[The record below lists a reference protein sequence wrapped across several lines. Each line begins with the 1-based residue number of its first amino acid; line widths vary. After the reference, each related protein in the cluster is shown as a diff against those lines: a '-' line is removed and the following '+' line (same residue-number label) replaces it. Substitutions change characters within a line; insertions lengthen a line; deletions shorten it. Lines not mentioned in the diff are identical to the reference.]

1 VTTPVSPPMSKEH
14 ELHLASVLESFVRDA
29 SRKYRAGQAEHGGN
43 LWQRPVW
50 SDLMAEVC
58 DMVFYAYTHKL
69 QLATIADLALAG
81 ARDDSVAAATAR
93 EACLKILQ
101 ILQGIPGSQDKK

>member
-1 VTTPVSPPMSKEH
+1 MTTPVMPPMSKEH

-29 SRKYRAGQAEHGGN
+29 SKKYRAGQAEHGGN

-50 SDLMAEVC
+50 SDVLSEVQ
-58 DMVFYAYTHKL
+58 DLVFYTYTHKL

-81 ARDDSVAAATAR
+81 CADESVAASLAR
-93 EACLKILQ
+93 ENCARILQ

>member
-1 VTTPVSPPMSKEH
+1 MSAPVQPPMSKEH
-14 ELHLASVLESFVRDA
+14 ELHMASVLESFVRDA

-50 SDLMAEVC
+50 ADVLSEVQDL
-58 DMVFYAYTHKL
+58 VFYTYTHKL

-81 ARDDSVAAATAR
+81 GRDDSVAAATAR

-101 ILQGIPGSQDKK
+101 ILQGMPGSSNRK

>member
-1 VTTPVSPPMSKEH
+1 MTTPVPPPMSKEH

-50 SDLMAEVC
+50 SDVLSEVQ
-58 DMVFYAYTHKL
+58 DLVFYTYTHKL
-69 QLATIADLALAG
+69 QLAQIADLALAG
-81 ARDDSVAAATAR
+81 AQDESVAAAMSR
-93 EACLKILQ
+93 EACVKILQ
-101 ILQGIPGSQDKK
+101 ILQGVPGSQDKK